1 MFDADCPDIIQTI
14 LHSSVSEN
22 TLHLNGLVLHLH
34 TIATKNDNMDP
45 TNLRALAL
53 ENDPELQEIERV
65 INNLEEGASYASRN
79 VEDAVETAEGT

>member
-1 MFDADCPDIIQTI
+1 
-14 LHSSVSEN
+14 
-22 TLHLNGLVLHLH
+22 
-34 TIATKNDNMDP
+34 MDP

-79 VEDAVETAEGT
+79 VEDVVETAEGT